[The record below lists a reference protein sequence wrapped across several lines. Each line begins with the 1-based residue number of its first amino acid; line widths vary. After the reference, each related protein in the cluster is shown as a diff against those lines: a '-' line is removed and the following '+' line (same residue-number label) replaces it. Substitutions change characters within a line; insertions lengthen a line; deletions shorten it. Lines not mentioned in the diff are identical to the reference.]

1 MSKLKFSF
9 PSRFISQINF
19 DTATY
24 IGLLVFVLALPFGYS
39 TVFLNIGLAFVAL
52 GWVGRM
58 VSERKL
64 GWQRTPLDI
73 PIALFLGLA
82 LIACLFAPH
91 PATSSLGY
99 FWKLLRAILLF
110 YAVIHSRLGRRWR
123 HVVIA
128 FIAAA
133 SISSMLGLWYYAN
146 DTRLAI
152 DFMGR
157 VGLQFQEELN
167 AGEAFS
173 DELRAELRA
182 CSVPLSGTASIIP
195 AKQPDAWRI
204 DDPARQRRYVVRK
217 HDTHLMV
224 YMIEQRLTGTFKMPN
239 DLGAYLA
246 LSLPFVLGYFVVGC
260 RRHPKQKKH
269 PIWVTFALGFALMM
283 MSANLVLTLTR
294 AAWVSVSVAI
304 VWIGVYLIIVSTGW
318 ATQSLRRRILSGR
331 ETQSLRRR
339 ILSGRETQPLRRR
352 ILSGRETQPLRKTG
366 RETQPLRRRILL
378 GSVAVIV
385 CLSLSFFLTPQH
397 IKTRFQT
404 MLEHPIGFMGERPQ
418 WWETS
423 LELIQKYPLTGIGL
437 GRFRYEYQING
448 PPEQYNVPY
457 HAHNIYLHIAVEH
470 GIPSLLLF
478 LWIVVIIGRQIL
490 PHCWRGFKPR
500 QQSAG
505 RRVTDFWGSGTFIGG
520 SGFLVSA
527 LVYGL
532 ADNILHQRT
541 VLLFWFVVGVIFYI
555 NRTYAKSSNTRILTP

>member
-9 PSRFISQINF
+9 PSRFTSKINF
-19 DTATY
+19 DTAIY

-39 TVFLNIGLAFVAL
+39 TVFLNIGLAFVAF

-73 PIALFLGLA
+73 SIALFLGLA

-110 YAVIHSRLGRRWR
+110 YAVIQSRLGSRWR

-133 SISSMLGLWYYAN
+133 GISSMLGLWYYAN

-157 VGLQFQEELN
+157 VGLQFQDELN
-167 AGEAFS
+167 RGETFS

-182 CSVPLSGTASIIP
+182 RSVPLSGTASIITP
-195 AKQPDAWRI
+195 SKQPDEWRI

-217 HDTHLMV
+217 HDAHLMV

-246 LSLPFVLGYFVVGC
+246 LSLPFVLGYFIVSC
-260 RRHPKQKKH
+260 RQHSKRKKH
-269 PIWVTFALGFALMM
+269 PIWVTFLLGFVLMM

-294 AAWVSVSVAI
+294 AAWVSVTVATLCL
-304 VWIGVYLIIVSTGW
+304 GVYLIVSTGW
-318 ATQSLRRRILSGR
+318 ATQ
-331 ETQSLRRR
+331 
-339 ILSGRETQPLRRR
+339 PLRKLELIIRGENR
-352 ILSGRETQPLRKTG
+352 ATQPLRKLEAAG
-366 RETQPLRRRILL
+366 GLWKRILL
-378 GSVAVIV
+378 GSVAIIIL
-385 CLSLSFFLTPQH
+385 LSLSFFLTPQH

-418 WWETS
+418 WWKTS

-478 LWIVVIIGRQIL
+478 LWIVMIIG
-490 PHCWRGFKPR
+490 
-500 QQSAG
+500 QQVLAG
-505 RRVTDFWGSGTFIGG
+505 RQANDFWGSGTFIGA
-520 SGFLVSA
+520 SGFLISA

-541 VLLFWFVVGVIFYI
+541 VLLFWFILGIIFYI
-555 NRTYAKSSNTRILTP
+555 NLPKQLHCRRGFKPRLQSAKI

>member
-9 PSRFISQINF
+9 PSRFTSEINF
-19 DTATY
+19 DTAIY
-24 IGLLVFVLALPFGYS
+24 IGLLVFVIALPFGYS
-39 TVFLNIGLAFVAL
+39 TVFLNIGLALVAF

-99 FWKLLRAILLF
+99 FWKLLRAMLLF
-110 YAVIHSRLGRRWR
+110 YAVIHSRLGSRWR

-133 SISSMLGLWYYAN
+133 GISSMLGLWYYAN

-157 VGLQFQEELN
+157 VGLQFQDELN
-167 AGEAFS
+167 TGETFS

-182 CSVPLSGTASIIP
+182 CSVPLSGTASITP
-195 AKQPDAWRI
+195 AKQPDEWRI

-246 LSLPFVLGYFVVGC
+246 LSLPFVLGYFVVSC
-260 RRHPKQKKH
+260 RQHSKQKKNR
-269 PIWVTFALGFALMM
+269 IWATLTLGFLLMM

-294 AAWVSVSVAI
+294 AAWVSVTVAI
-304 VWIGVYLIIVSTGW
+304 VCLGVYLIICRGW
-318 ATQSLRRRILSGR
+318 V
-331 ETQSLRRR
+331 
-339 ILSGRETQPLRRR
+339 TQPLRA
-352 ILSGRETQPLRKTG
+352 TQPLRKLELIIRG
-366 RETQPLRRRILL
+366 ENRVTQPLRKPEAAGGLRKRILL
-378 GSVAVIV
+378 GFVAIIIL
-385 CLSLSFFLTPQH
+385 LSLSFFLTPQH

-478 LWIVVIIGRQIL
+478 LWIVVIIYQQVLAGRQ
-490 PHCWRGFKPR
+490 
-500 QQSAG
+500 AN
-505 RRVTDFWGSGTFIGG
+505 DFWGSGTFIGG
-520 SGFLVSA
+520 SGFLISA

-541 VLLFWFVVGVIFYI
+541 VLLFWFILGIIFYI
-555 NRTYAKSSNTRILTP
+555 NRTYAKSNNISIL